1 MTQLDIVCYLKEA
14 ENIMYLENAK
24 DEIRIEQL
32 EVYAY
37 HGVFPEE
44 KREGQTFLVNAVL
57 YTDIR
62 KAGRSDQL
70 EQSTD
75 YGDVCGFI
83 TRWME
88 ENTCNLIETVA
99 ERLTQA
105 VLLRYDLIS
114 GIDLEIRKPEAPIK
128 QPFGCVSVKVH
139 REWHRVFLSVGSNI
153 GDRRLYIQEA
163 VKALKGHPL
172 IFVRRVS
179 DLIATE
185 PYGGVEQEDFLNGAI
200 EIETLLTPRE
210 LLEALHE
217 IEAAAGRVREL
228 RWGPRTL
235 DLDIIF
241 YDKLVYEDDALVIP
255 HQDMENRRFVL
266 EPMNM
271 LEPNYR
277 HPVLGKTISQ
287 LLAQV
292 TKAK

>member
-1 MTQLDIVCYLKEA
+1 
-14 ENIMYLENAK
+14 MYLENAK
-24 DEIRIEQL
+24 DEIRIELL

-57 YTDIR
+57 YTDTR

-83 TRWME
+83 TEWMK
-88 ENTCNLIETVA
+88 ENICNLIETVA
-99 ERLTQA
+99 ERLTQE

-139 REWHRVFLSVGSNI
+139 RQWHRVFLGVGSNM
-153 GDRRLYIQEA
+153 GDRRQYIQEA
-163 VKALKGHPL
+163 VKALREHPL
-172 IFVRRVS
+172 ILVRRVS
-179 DLIATE
+179 ELIVTE
-185 PYGGVEQEDFLNGAI
+185 PYGGVEQEDFLNGAV
-200 EIETLLTPRE
+200 EIETLLSPRE
-210 LLEALHE
+210 LLEALHV

-241 YDKLVYEDDALVIP
+241 YDRLVYEDDALVIP

-266 EPMNM
+266 EPLHM
-271 LEPNYR
+271 LAPNYR
-277 HPVLGKTISQ
+277 HPILGKTIAQ
-287 LLAQV
+287 LLERV
-292 TKAK
+292 

>member
-1 MTQLDIVCYLKEA
+1 
-14 ENIMYLENAK
+14 MYLENAK
-24 DEIRIEQL
+24 DEIRIELL

-62 KAGRSDQL
+62 KAGGSDRL

-83 TRWME
+83 TEWME
-88 ENTCNLIETVA
+88 KNTCDLIETVA

-139 REWHRVFLSVGSNI
+139 REWHRVFLSVGSNM
-153 GDRRLYIQEA
+153 GDRKQYIQEA
-163 VKALKGHPL
+163 VKELKEHPL
-172 IFVRRVS
+172 ISVRRVS
-179 DLIATE
+179 DLIVTE

-200 EIETLLTPRE
+200 ELETLLTPRE

-241 YDKLVYEDDALVIP
+241 YDRLVYEDDALVIP

-266 EPMNM
+266 EPMNV
-271 LEPNYR
+271 LAPNYR
-277 HPVLGKTISQ
+277 HPVLGKTIAQ

-292 TKAK
+292 TNTKIPDGHPDSSID

>member
-1 MTQLDIVCYLKEA
+1 
-14 ENIMYLENAK
+14 MYLENAE
-24 DEIRIEQL
+24 DEIRIELL

-57 YTDIR
+57 YTDTR

-83 TRWME
+83 TGWME

-99 ERLTQA
+99 ERLTEA

-139 REWHRVFLSVGSNI
+139 RQWHRVFLSVGSNM
-153 GDRRLYIQEA
+153 GDRRQYIGEA
-163 VKALKGHPL
+163 VRALREHPL
-172 IFVRRVS
+172 ILVRRVS
-179 DLIATE
+179 ELIVTE
-185 PYGGVEQEDFLNGAI
+185 PYGGVAQEDFLNGAI
-200 EIETLLTPRE
+200 EIETLLSPRE

-241 YDKLVYEDDALVIP
+241 YDRLVYEDDALVIP

-266 EPMNM
+266 EPLHM
-271 LEPNYR
+271 LAPNYR
-277 HPVLGKTISQ
+277 HPILGKTISQ
-287 LLAQV
+287 LLKCV
-292 TKAK
+292 

>member
-1 MTQLDIVCYLKEA
+1 
-14 ENIMYLENAK
+14 MYLENAK
-24 DEIRIEQL
+24 DEIRIELL

-62 KAGRSDQL
+62 KAGGSDRL

-83 TRWME
+83 TEWME
-88 ENTCNLIETVA
+88 KNTCDLIETVA

-139 REWHRVFLSVGSNI
+139 REWHRVFLSVGSNM
-153 GDRRLYIQEA
+153 GDRKQYIQEA
-163 VKALKGHPL
+163 VKELKEHPL
-172 IFVRRVS
+172 ISVRRVS
-179 DLIATE
+179 DLIVTE

-200 EIETLLTPRE
+200 ELETLLTPRE

-241 YDKLVYEDDALVIP
+241 YDRLVYEDDALVIP

-271 LEPNYR
+271 LAPNYR
-277 HPVLGKTISQ
+277 HPVLGKTIAQ

-292 TKAK
+292 TNTKIPDGHPDSSID

>member
-1 MTQLDIVCYLKEA
+1 
-14 ENIMYLENAK
+14 MYLENAK
-24 DEIRIEQL
+24 DEIRIELL

-62 KAGRSDQL
+62 KAGRSDRL

-83 TRWME
+83 TEWME
-88 ENTCNLIETVA
+88 KNTCDLIEAVA

-139 REWHRVFLSVGSNI
+139 REWHRVFLSVGSNM
-153 GDRRLYIQEA
+153 GDRKQYIREA
-163 VKALKGHPL
+163 VKALKEHPL
-172 IFVRRVS
+172 ISVRRVS
-179 DLIATE
+179 DLIVTE

-200 EIETLLTPRE
+200 ELETLLTPRE

-241 YDKLVYEDDALVIP
+241 YDRLVYEDDALVIP

-271 LEPNYR
+271 LAPNYR
-277 HPVLGKTISQ
+277 HPVLGKTIAQ

-292 TKAK
+292 TNAEIQTGHPDSSID